1 MIICWKIHLEESYRV
16 TAYPK
21 DIELK
26 MQRFF
31 ARLSEKNKRSYE
43 AIESAKLGR
52 GGMEYVSGLFE
63 KNGLSC
69 ATS

>member
-1 MIICWKIHLEESYRV
+1 
-16 TAYPK
+16 
-21 DIELK
+21 